1 MFFVGCFFRNDA
13 SLLRNTVH
21 IKRIPRLIDGPAV
34 IIEGF
39 DVGIPRQCPSTVG
52 IQAEFLAGFVLI
64 EFQDSKPGVPP
75 EDLEKIFNRFTQ
87 IDNKLTNKT
96 KGAGIGL
103 SICKAYSELLG
114 GKITVESIENE
125 GTTFYFTFPKFT
137 FA

>member
-75 EDLEKIFNRFTQ
+75 EDLEKIFNRFYRSEQ
-87 IDNKLTNKT
+87 SRNRASG
-96 KGAGIGL
+96 GAGLGL
-103 SICKAYSELLG
+103 TWRRRLHLQTLQSSRGC
-114 GKITVESIENE
+114 GK
-125 GTTFYFTFPKFT
+125 G
-137 FA
+137 

>member
-1 MFFVGCFFRNDA
+1 M
-13 SLLRNTVH
+13 RNTVH

-75 EDLEKIFNRFTQ
+75 EDMEKIFNRFYRSEQ
-87 IDNKLTNKT
+87 SRNRASG
-96 KGAGIGL
+96 GAGLGL
-103 SICKAYSELLG
+103 TISRKIVEAHDGEISAHTSPLG
-114 GKITVESIENE
+114 GLAVRIKIPV
-125 GTTFYFTFPKFT
+125 F
-137 FA
+137 

>member
-1 MFFVGCFFRNDA
+1 MSEN
-13 SLLRNTVH
+13 
-21 IKRIPRLIDGPAV
+21 I
-34 IIEGF
+34 
-39 DVGIPRQCPSTVG
+39 
-52 IQAEFLAGFVLI
+52 
-64 EFQDSKPGVPP
+64 
-75 EDLEKIFNRFTQ
+75 EKIFNRFTQ